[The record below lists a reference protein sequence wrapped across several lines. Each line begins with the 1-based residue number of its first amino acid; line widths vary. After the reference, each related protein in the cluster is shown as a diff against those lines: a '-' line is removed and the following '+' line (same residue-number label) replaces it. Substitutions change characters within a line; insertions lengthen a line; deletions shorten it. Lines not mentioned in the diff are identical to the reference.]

1 MAKLFKKV
9 LFGYKPEEVSKEID
23 KIQAEKQ
30 SEIEKLQT
38 LRDEAELQIKN
49 QEETIAELKKKI
61 EEFNE
66 REHAISE
73 VMITAQKN
81 SQAVQEEALKKA
93 QNMLKESEEKVRLKT
108 QELESLRTKVNNFK
122 EEFHNVLEKYQ
133 SSLETMDLEHVE
145 QFKPTVI
152 ISNK

>member
-9 LFGYKPEEVSKEID
+9 LFGYKPDDVNAEIE

-30 SEIEKLQT
+30 NQIKESQT
-38 LRDEAELQIKN
+38 LREEAELQIKK
-49 QEETIAELKKKI
+49 QEEIISELKKKI

-73 VMITAQKN
+73 VMISAQKN
-81 SQAVQEEALKKA
+81 AQIVQEEAMQKA
-93 QNMLKESEEKVRLKT
+93 QTMLKESEEKVRLKT
-108 QELESLRTKVNNFK
+108 QELESLRTRVNNFK

-133 SSLETMDLEHVE
+133 SSLETMEVERVE